1 MPRLEVISITKPVC
15 PDWLEAF
22 KQYAS
27 VPDDGRDALL
37 NRLLRSALLRVQ
49 EYADRAVVGTNLRLT
64 IEVPQDGIVTLYEGG
79 GDVTSVTDE
88 MGGEIDYDPLPGHRL
103 QLNARRGRA
112 VIEYTTHPLEG
123 DTEYLMPTVYRY
135 ATALYDGE
143 DQKVLDAILAET
155 R

>member
-1 MPRLEVISITKPVC
+1 MPRLEVISIVKPIC

-37 NRLLRSALLRVQ
+37 DTLLRSAILRVQ
-49 EYADRAVVGTNLRLT
+49 EYADRAIVATNLRLT
-64 IEVPQDGIVTLYEGG
+64 VDSGTSGVVKLYEGG
-79 GDVTSVTDE
+79 GEILSVNDE
-88 MGGEIDYDPLPGHRL
+88 TGGEVPFDPLPGHRL
-103 QLNARRGRA
+103 QLFVRNVPV
-112 VIEYTTHPLEG
+112 VIEYRTQPLEG
-123 DTEYLMPTVYRY
+123 DAEGLKPTVYRY

-143 DQKVLDAILAET
+143 EQAVLDAILAEV